1 MKFYTIHSLS
11 TLCSEG
17 KLETID
23 RSVRPHISSDM
34 ADFSLHLILIIDEKN
49 ILYEAKDIH

>member
-34 ADFSLHLILIIDEKN
+34 ADFSLHLILIIDKKN

>member
-11 TLCSEG
+11 TLCSER

-23 RSVRPHISSDM
+23 RSVRPHTSSAM
-34 ADFSLHLILIIDEKN
+34 ADFSLHLILIIDTKN
-49 ILYEAKDIH
+49 ILFEAKDIH